1 MGNTKQIY
9 FEGIF
14 RNDDFKNPFFLE
26 IADIEDR
33 LLEVAHG
40 DHVSV
45 KVIKTGYLHLDKG
58 DSFVI
63 GSLTTHSMSGFDV
76 IPFMTRHL
84 KEYTI
89 IARDADW
96 TDVKVVESDEKNRPI
111 QLVYDRVGENDKADN
126 EK

>member
-9 FEGIF
+9 FEG
-14 RNDDFKNPFFLE
+14 RVQNDDFENPFFG
-26 IADIEDR
+26 DIEDN

-45 KVIKTGYLHLDKG
+45 KIIKTGYLHLDEG
-58 DSFVI
+58 EVFVI
-63 GSLTTHSMSGFDV
+63 GALTTHSMSGFNV
-76 IPFMTRHL
+76 VPFLTRHL

-96 TDVKVVESDEKNRPI
+96 TDVKVIESDEKNRPI
-111 QLVYDRVGENDKADN
+111 QLVYDRVGENDNADN
-126 EK
+126 P